1 MRLSLAATVNILP
14 MSRNRFMCHKVG
26 LVFPMVVVPTLP
38 HTEFGRNDHREDAP
52 HFRFMLTKVSWYHGF
67 IDQILEGSCI
77 SWYPFHTV
85 KSYTILF
92 TLLCYVEITNVIMWL
107 GPDRRKIYYDSVR
120 RNNRSNS
127 CDVSKDPFDKV
138 LSSKTDLS
146 SSGFACLCSILISNY
161 FFMNTKKRPF

>member
-1 MRLSLAATVNILP
+1 MRATLFFKMNTIRCVYHWQLKFTYCRNILP
-14 MSRNRFMCHKVG
+14 MLRNWFMCH
-26 LVFPMVVVPTLP
+26 
-38 HTEFGRNDHREDAP
+38 
-52 HFRFMLTKVSWYHGF
+52 RFLLTKVSLYHGF
-67 IDQILEGSCI
+67 IGQFHEGSCI

-138 LSSKTDLS
+138 LSSKNNSLVQLW
-146 SSGFACLCSILISNY
+146 FRMPLLNP
-161 FFMNTKKRPF
+161 N